1 MAVVSV
7 ATDQTPSGKITHTH
21 THAQSQTTHHRPGFV
36 QKPNY
41 LTLLTSIFFLFHQ
54 QFFFLNSSS
63 LSTNR
68 KQTVYNRSN
77 PYSTKHS
84 QGKNEHFR
92 FSSPSSPPH
101 RCLQHRGRSW
111 ASACAWAAW
120 RPPLLSEGWSFSDGW
135 GENLCCFSSFR
146 RTTSCRCYYGSTVV
160 TMVLPWIHTLGQQ
173 AVCSLGWWQISRMNP
188 F

>member
-1 MAVVSV
+1 MSYGGVRRALYSPWSCPCFVTLIKQSGDGARSRDNRPN
-7 ATDQTPSGKITHTH
+7 ATCANGTESRARPCGQATR
-21 THAQSQTTHHRPGFV
+21 HRPGFV

-41 LTLLTSIFFLFHQ
+41 LTLLTSIFFFFRQ

-92 FSSPSSPPH
+92 FFFPSPSSPPLP
-101 RCLQHRGRSW
+101 RA
-111 ASACAWAAW
+111 ASACARTARGAPS
-120 RPPLLSEGWSFSDGW
+120 PP
-135 GENLCCFSSFR
+135 C
-146 RTTSCRCYYGSTVV
+146 
-160 TMVLPWIHTLGQQ
+160 
-173 AVCSLGWWQISRMNP
+173 
-188 F
+188 